1 MATTADLL
9 NLCLDE
15 IASGAATLDGC
26 LASHPDQAADLRA
39 LLQVAL
45 SIPPPP
51 PAQLDPAFR
60 AHARVVLLETIR
72 AERRNGASRFPVAVL
87 RRITGFFAGVGRP
100 SGARQLSRGFVLGVS
115 LVILATIV
123 AGSGAIYASQGAI
136 PGDALYPIKTAVEQ
150 IELKL
155 TTGDDAQAQAY
166 VDLAGRRADEVQ
178 NAVRQ
183 GRSGSAGTA
192 AAAYVHDVEDAGQ
205 HLSRAAAAGNDVSA
219 LTTRLTGQLERQ
231 RAGLSGAGRNAPIGA
246 REAVDRAVGAANGG
260 LDTGGNGEQHAATPP
275 PVPAQ
280 TATDT
285 ATTAASPAPIATIPL
300 SRPPTTPP
308 RAAAAPL
315 SNLGQALL
323 EAEAEIRHADPGG
336 TSRRGATAATPTS
349 EPAGAAAAA
358 TAERGGAPADPAQ
371 RPAATRPAD
380 PQRDGGAGGQGRGDA
395 RPPGVATAE
404 AETAGG
410 GNGDRGSG
418 NRADPSGQRGRAGN
432 DPSTA
437 APVAATATPT
447 PAPARQSNGGSGN
460 AGGSAGGQQ
469 NHGPSDS
476 NAPVTNPGQTSPGA
490 APVVAS
496 TTGTGSGRVDGAA
509 AGPGR

>member
-26 LASHPDQAADLRA
+26 LVSHPNEAVELSA

-51 PAQLDPAFR
+51 SVQPDPAFR

-72 AERRNGASRFPVAVL
+72 AERRTGASRFPVAAL
-87 RRITGFFAGVGRP
+87 RRITGFFSGVGHP
-100 SGARQLSRGFVLGVS
+100 IGGRQLSRGFVLGVS
-115 LVILATIV
+115 LVILATIA
-123 AGSGAIYASQGAI
+123 AGSGAIYASQGSI
-136 PGDALYPIKTAVEQ
+136 PGDTLYPVKTAIEQ

-155 TTGDDAQAQAY
+155 TAGDSAQVQAY
-166 VDLAGRRADEVQ
+166 IDLAGRRADEVQ
-178 NAVRQ
+178 NAVRR
-183 GRSGSAGTA
+183 GRAESVRTA
-192 AAAYVHDVEDAGQ
+192 AAAYVRDVEDAGQ
-205 HLSRAAAAGNDVSA
+205 RLSKSAAAGNDVSS
-219 LTTRLTGQLERQ
+219 LTTKLTGQLERQ
-231 RAGLSGAGRNAPIGA
+231 RAVLSGAGRNAPTGA

-260 LDTGGNGEQHAATPP
+260 LDTGENGGQHAATPS

-285 ATTAASPAPIATIPL
+285 ATTVASPAPL
-300 SRPPTTPP
+300 SPKSVTPP
-308 RAAAAPL
+308 RAFGQL
-315 SNLGQALL
+315 GNLRQALL
-323 EAEAEIRHADPGG
+323 EAEAAIRRTDLGG
-336 TSRRGATAATPTS
+336 TSRPDASAATPAS

-358 TAERGGAPADPAQ
+358 TAERGAAALDQAQ
-371 RPAATRPAD
+371 RPAATRQSD
-380 PQRDGGAGGQGRGDA
+380 PQRDAGSNGQGRGDA
-395 RPPGVATAE
+395 RSTVVATAE
-404 AETAGG
+404 AESAGG
-410 GNGDRGSG
+410 GNGDRGNG
-418 NRADPSGQRGRAGN
+418 NGAESSGQHGRAGN
-432 DPSTA
+432 DPSAA

-469 NHGPSDS
+469 NHGPPDS
-476 NAPVTNPGQTSPGA
+476 NAPVTNPGRGSLGA

-496 TTGTGSGRVDGAA
+496 TTG